1 MNWMR
6 SLLLL
11 IYTGLMLTSCAPA
24 PPPPQAT
31 KRDETKEPWYTQTV
45 EQLAAQNLKAKSLI
59 KNGKPD
65 DAAALIQSGEP
76 LASRL
81 LAVPRP
87 TREAME
93 GASDLD
99 DLYAR
104 MLLSNRNYG
113 WARLFFQK
121 NAARWKLW
129 SPQTADTTRRQKEAL
144 AGIAECDRR
153 MLQP

>member
-1 MNWMR
+1 MPSR
-6 SLLLL
+6 L
-11 IYTGLMLTSCAPA
+11 TFFCAALMLAACA
-24 PPPPQAT
+24 PPPPPPQTT
-31 KRDETKEPWYTQTV
+31 KRDETKEPWYGQTV
-45 EQLAAQNLKAKSLI
+45 EQLAAQNLKAKNFLTNS
-59 KNGKPD
+59 KPD

-81 LAVPRP
+81 LAVPKP
-87 TREAME
+87 TLEAME
-93 GASDLD
+93 AASDLD

-129 SPQTADTTRRQKEAL
+129 TPQTEDTARRLKDAQS
-144 AGIAECDRR
+144 GIAECDRR

>member
-1 MNWMR
+1 MR
-6 SLLLL
+6 LLVIL
-11 IYTGLMLTSCAPA
+11 IYAALMLTACAPA
-24 PPPPQAT
+24 PPPPQT
-31 KRDETKEPWYTQTV
+31 LKRDETKEAWYSQTV
-45 EQLAAQNLKAKSLI
+45 EQLATQNLKAKTFL

-81 LAVPRP
+81 LAVTKP
-87 TREAME
+87 TLAAME

-129 SPQTADTTRRQKEAL
+129 TPQTEDTARRLKDAQS
-144 AGIAECDRR
+144 GIAECDRR
-153 MLQP
+153 ILQP

>member
-1 MNWMR
+1 MR
-6 SLLLL
+6 SHL
-11 IYTGLMLTSCAPA
+11 ILIGAYLMLTACAPA
-24 PPPPQAT
+24 PPPPQAR
-31 KRDETKEPWYTQTV
+31 KRDETKEPWYGKTV
-45 EQLAAQNLKAKSLI
+45 EQLAAQNLKAKTLL

-81 LAVPRP
+81 LAVPKP
-87 TREAME
+87 TLEAME

-121 NAARWKLW
+121 NTVRWRLW
-129 SPQTADTTRRQKEAL
+129 TPQTPDTARRLQDAQS
-144 AGIAECDRR
+144 GIAECDRR

>member
-1 MNWMR
+1 MR
-6 SLLLL
+6 SLLIPILS
-11 IYTGLMLTSCAPA
+11 GLMLAACGPA
-24 PPPPQAT
+24 PPPPQGT
-31 KRDETKEPWYTQTV
+31 KRDETKEAWYSQTV
-45 EQLAAQNLKAKSLI
+45 EQLAAQNLKAKTLL

-81 LAVPRP
+81 LAVPKP
-87 TREAME
+87 TLTAME

-129 SPQTADTTRRQKEAL
+129 TPQTKDTVRRLKEAQ